1 MDYAKLWFV
10 FWAVLWT
17 GYFALDGFDL
27 GVGFSGWLA
36 ADGADDRR
44 NIFSSIGPF
53 WDGNEVWLITAGGVT
68 FAAFPAVYAT
78 MFSALY
84 TPLMLILFALIIRGV
99 SIEFR
104 NQIESQAWKRV
115 WDTCFFIGS
124 SVPALLFGV
133 AFANIFKGIPI
144 DENGIFHGNLLTL
157 LNPYGLLGG
166 VEFLLL
172 FMLHGALWLG
182 LKTQGDLHD
191 RAARTAEKL
200 WPLVLVFTLVFV
212 VASYFS
218 TDLFVNY
225 FAHPALFL
233 VIIITVAAIFGI
245 RVYLKKGAFVLA
257 WAASS
262 LTIVGATF
270 FGVIGLFPTLFG
282 SSMDAAYSLTA
293 FNASSSPLTLKIM
306 LGVVLV
312 FIPLVIAYQV
322 WAYSMFMGKITDE
335 DLDHG
340 EGY

>member
-1 MDYAKLWFV
+1 M
-10 FWAVLWT
+10 T
-17 GYFALDGFDL
+17 DGFDF
-27 GVGFSGWLA
+27 GVGTLYPFLGKNDHEKKTMIA
-36 ADGADDRR
+36 
-44 NIFSSIGPF
+44 SIGPL

-104 NQIESQAWKRV
+104 NQVESEGWKKI
-115 WDTCFFIGS
+115 WDACFFIGS
-124 SVPALLFGV
+124 AAPALLFGV

-144 DENGIFHGNLLTL
+144 DENGLFHGNLLTL

-182 LKTQGDLHD
+182 LRTQGDLHD
-191 RAARTAEKL
+191 RAARTADKL
-200 WPLVLVFTLVFV
+200 WPLVLGMTLTFV
-212 VASYFS
+212 VASYFA
-218 TDLFVNY
+218 TDLFANY

-233 VIIITVAAIFGI
+233 VIILTVAGI
-245 RVYLKKGAFVLA
+245 VGVRVYLKKGAFLLA

-262 LTIVGATF
+262 TAIVGATF

-282 SSMDAAYSLTA
+282 SNMDAAYSLTA
-293 FNASSSPLTLKIM
+293 FNSSSSPLTLKIM
-306 LGVVLV
+306 LGVVAC

-322 WAYSMFMGKITDE
+322 WAYSIFTGKITDDE
-335 DLDHG
+335 LDHN
-340 EGY
+340 EAY